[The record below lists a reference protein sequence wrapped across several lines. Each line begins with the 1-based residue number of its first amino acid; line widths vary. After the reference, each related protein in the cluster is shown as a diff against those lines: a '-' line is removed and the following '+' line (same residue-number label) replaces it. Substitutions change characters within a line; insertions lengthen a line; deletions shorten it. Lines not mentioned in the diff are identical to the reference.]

1 MQEII
6 WLEGEFVAKSQI
18 IKDIANG
25 TISLETALTRAL
37 VIASD
42 IENDKFK
49 EWIEKEISGY
59 SSEDD
64 IPEYRISKDEFFKYT
79 GRNGG
84 YMCTDMPLPLPKILC
99 NLNLDPEYFYV
110 NIYDGINGIEKF
122 LGNPDGKEL
131 IRDLTFL
138 AGEVYKVNGLQC
150 ASIKQV
156 IPLNAF
162 ENVINKVKSKL
173 LQSLIYLDKM
183 YGSLDDLDVDT
194 SSKTP
199 EEINQINMT
208 VVNYIYKDV
217 KITVADSVNFQ
228 KGSVSVK
235 EGDIKME
242 DNSVKIGDNNVVE
255 SSVVSAKNGGEI
267 EQKINDAGSKDKW
280 YSKIAWNIIAPII
293 VGVAVVTI
301 CVWLGIQ
308 S

>member
-59 SSEDD
+59 SLEDD

-84 YMCTDMPLPLPKILC
+84 YMCTDMPLPLPKILRH
-99 NLNLDPEYFYV
+99 LELEPEYFYV
-110 NIYDGINGIEKF
+110 NIYDGINGTEKF
-122 LGNPDGKEL
+122 LSNPDGKEQ

-156 IPLNAF
+156 IPINAF

-208 VVNYIYKDV
+208 VVNYIYKDI

-235 EGDIKME
+235 EGDIKVE

-255 SSVVSAKNGGEI
+255 SSVVSAKNSGEI

-280 YSKIAWNIIAPII
+280 YSKIAWNVIAPII
-293 VGVAVVTI
+293 VGVAIVAI
-301 CVWLGIQ
+301 CFWLGIQ

>member
-1 MQEII
+1 M
-6 WLEGEFVAKSQI
+6 AKSQI

-25 TISLETALTRAL
+25 TITLETALTRAL

-49 EWIEKEISGY
+49 EWIEKEIGGY
-59 SSEDD
+59 STEDD

-79 GRNGG
+79 GKNGG
-84 YMCTDMPLPLPKILC
+84 YMCTDMPLPLPKILR
-99 NLNLDPEYFYV
+99 NLNLNPEYFYV

-122 LGNPDGKEL
+122 LSNPEGKEQ

-162 ENVINKVKSKL
+162 ENVLNKVKNKL

-194 SSKTP
+194 SKKTS
-199 EEINQINMT
+199 EEINKINMT
-208 VVNYIYKDV
+208 VVNYIYKDM

-235 EGDIKME
+235 EGDIKVE
-242 DNSVKIGDNNVVE
+242 DDSVKIGDNNVVE
-255 SSVVSAKNGGEI
+255 SSIFSAKNSGEI
-267 EQKINDAGSKDKW
+267 EQKISNTEPKDKW
-280 YSKIAWNIIAPII
+280 YSKITWNIIVPII
-293 VGVAVVTI
+293 VGVVVVAI

-308 S
+308 N

>member
-1 MQEII
+1 M
-6 WLEGEFVAKSQI
+6 AKSQI

-25 TISLETALTRAL
+25 AISLETALTRAL

-59 SSEDD
+59 SPNDD

-84 YMCTDMPLPLPKILC
+84 YMCTDMPLPLPKILRH
-99 NLNLDPEYFYV
+99 LDLAPEYFHV

-122 LGNPDGKEL
+122 LSNPEGKEQ

-138 AGEVYKVNGLQC
+138 AGEVHKVNGLQC

-162 ENVINKVKSKL
+162 ENVLNKVKSKL

-183 YGSLDDLDVDT
+183 YGSLDDLDIDT

-199 EEINQINMT
+199 DEINKINTT
-208 VVNYIYKDV
+208 VVNYIYKDI
-217 KITVADSVNFQ
+217 KITIADSVNFQ

-235 EGDIKME
+235 EGDINVE
-242 DNSVKIGDNNVVE
+242 DNSVKIGDSNVID
-255 SSVVSAKNGGEI
+255 SSVISTKNSGDI
-267 EQKINDAGSKDKW
+267 EQKTNDANQKDSW
-280 YSKIAWNIIAPII
+280 CSKIVWKVIVPII
-293 VGVAVVTI
+293 VGVAIVAI

>member
-84 YMCTDMPLPLPKILC
+84 YMCTDMPLPLPKILRH
-99 NLNLDPEYFYV
+99 LELEPEYFYV

-122 LGNPDGKEL
+122 LSNPDGKEQ

-162 ENVINKVKSKL
+162 ENVLNNVKIKL

-183 YGSLDDLDVDT
+183 YGSLDDLDVDISKKT
-194 SSKTP
+194 S
-199 EEINQINMT
+199 EEINKINMT
-208 VVNYIYKDV
+208 VVNYIYKDI

-235 EGDIKME
+235 ERDIKVE
-242 DNSVKIGDNNVVE
+242 NNSVKIGDNNVVE
-255 SSVVSAKNGGEI
+255 SSVVSAKNSGEI

-280 YSKIAWNIIAPII
+280 YSKITWNVIAPII
-293 VGVAVVTI
+293 VGVAIVAI
-301 CVWLGIQ
+301 CFWLGIQ